1 MYLFFKKGFSVR
13 KKVTLLS
20 LVAAFVMALVVVP
33 TASARYIYVTVGY
46 EATNLCRTAPDVLTY
61 KLQFKAKIKRS
72 GVAKPDK
79 VRIGYQVLDASSLQV
94 LRSGTTNLKRS
105 KGYKAKTST
114 ISATAG
120 QSLSYHLNM
129 KYTVEG
135 KSSKSKI
142 TSPDQVPTVE
152 QMDANPSIFPNCS

>member
-1 MYLFFKKGFSVR
+1 MR
-13 KKVTLLS
+13 KKITLLS

-33 TASARYIYVTVGY
+33 TASARYIYVTVSY
-46 EATNLCRTAPDVLTY
+46 EATDLCRTAPDVLTY

-79 VRIGYQVLDASSLQV
+79 VRIGYQILDADTLAV

-114 ISATAG
+114 ISGRAG
-120 QSLSYHLNM
+120 ENLSYHLNM

-135 KSSKSKI
+135 KSTKSKVTASDTI
-142 TSPDQVPTVE
+142 PSVE
-152 QMDANPSIFPNCS
+152 TMDAAGVPNCS

>member
-1 MYLFFKKGFSVR
+1 MKGFSVR
-13 KKVTLLS
+13 KKFALLTLCSTFL
-20 LVAAFVMALVVVP
+20 LALVLAP
-33 TASARYIYVTVGY
+33 TASARYISVTVGY
-46 EATNLCRTAPDVLTY
+46 EATDLCRTAPDVLTY
-61 KLQFKAKIKRS
+61 KLQFKAKVKRS

-94 LRSGTTNLKRS
+94 LASGTTNLKRS
-105 KGYKAKTST
+105 KGYKAKTSR

-120 QSLSYHLNM
+120 ESLSYHLNM

-142 TSPDQVPTVE
+142 TSPDTVPSVAD
-152 QMDANPSIFPNCS
+152 MDANPSIFPNC

>member
-1 MYLFFKKGFSVR
+1 MR
-13 KKVTLLS
+13 KKIALLS
-20 LVAAFVMALVVVP
+20 LCSAFLLGLVIVP
-33 TASARYIYVTVGY
+33 AASARYIYVTVGY
-46 EATNLCRTAPDVLTY
+46 EATDLCRTAPDVLTY

-142 TSPDQVPTVE
+142 TSSDQVPSVE
-152 QMDANPSIFPNCS
+152 QMDAAGVPNC